1 MMHIFT
7 KYLSSI
13 WPIIQFY
20 FTIVLIIHFTSLTI
34 LLHHFFFSL
43 ILLVYNERDGHPFG
57 GCKLIIRLWLVSR
70 SSHGRDRMVVGFTT
84 TYHY

>member
-1 MMHIFT
+1 MIFT

-13 WPIIQFY
+13 WPRIQFY

-34 LLHHFFFSL
+34 LLHHIFFSL

-57 GCKLIIRLWLVSR
+57 GCKLIIRLWCLMPLSTIFQLYR
-70 SSHGRDRMVVGFTT
+70 GC
-84 TYHY
+84 